1 MIMNQFNRRQFLQLA
16 GASGLTLLG
25 GQAAFAKASGHVVV
39 IGGGFGGATAAKYLR
54 KLAPGTQVTLIEP
67 SKSYITCPGSN
78 WVIGGMRKMGDI
90 TQSYNGLKKLGVK
103 VVHDSVSVI
112 NPEKKELGLKGGKK
126 LSYDRLIV
134 SPGIDFKWDAIEGYN
149 EAASAL
155 CPHAWKAGPQTEL
168 LIKQL
173 KAMPEDGTFVMAIP
187 ADPYRCP
194 PGPYERASMVAHYC
208 KQHKPKAKIVLLDA
222 KANFSKE
229 KLFKAG
235 WSKLYGDM
243 IKWVGQTEDG
253 KVLRVDPK
261 TKTAYTEF
269 GEHKADVLNV
279 IPPQQAGAIARDS
292 DLADDKGWCPVNP
305 RTFESTKHAHIHVI
319 GDSSIA
325 APMPKS
331 GYSANSQ
338 GKVVAAAVAALMAGQ
353 EPPEPA
359 WINTCYSLI
368 GPEYGISV
376 AGIYKIEGDKLI
388 SVKDSGGVSAPDLDT
403 SLEAAYGQSW
413 YATIT
418 DDIFA

>member
-1 MIMNQFNRRQFLQLA
+1 MSLLKRRQFLQLA
-16 GASGLTLLG
+16 GASGLVMLG
-25 GQAAFAKASGHVVV
+25 GQAAFAKAGGHVVV
-39 IGGGFGGATAAKYLR
+39 IGGGFGGATAAKYLHR
-54 KLAPGTQVTLIEP
+54 LAPNLKVTLIEAN
-67 SKSYITCPGSN
+67 KGYITCPGSN
-78 WVIGGMRKMGDI
+78 WVIGGIRTMKDI
-90 TQSYNGLKKLGVK
+90 THSYKPLAKQGVK
-103 VVHDSVSVI
+103 VIHDTVTVV
-112 NPEKKELGLKGGKK
+112 NPEKKEIGLKGGKS

-134 SPGIDFKWDAIEGYN
+134 SPGIDLKWGAIEGYD
-149 EAASAL
+149 EAASEL
-155 CPHAWKAGPQTEL
+155 CPHAWKAGPQTDL

-173 KAMPEDGTFVMAIP
+173 KAMPAGGTFVMAIP
-187 ADPYRCP
+187 GDPYRCP

-208 KQHKPKAKIVLLDA
+208 KQHNPTAKILLLDA

-235 WSKLYGDM
+235 WTKLYGEM
-243 IKWVGQTEDG
+243 ISWKGQSEDG

-269 GEHKADVLNV
+269 GEYKADVLNV
-279 IPPQQAGAIARDS
+279 IPPQHAGAIARES
-292 DLADDKGWCPVNP
+292 GLADDKGWCPVNP
-305 RTFESTKHAHIHVI
+305 RTFESTQHANIHVI

-376 AGIYKIEGDKLI
+376 AGVYKIKDSKLI
-388 SVKDSGGVSAPDLDT
+388 SVEGSGGVSAADLDT
-403 SLEAAYGQSW
+403 TLEAAYGQSW
-413 YATIT
+413 YTTIT
-418 DDIFA
+418 EDTFT